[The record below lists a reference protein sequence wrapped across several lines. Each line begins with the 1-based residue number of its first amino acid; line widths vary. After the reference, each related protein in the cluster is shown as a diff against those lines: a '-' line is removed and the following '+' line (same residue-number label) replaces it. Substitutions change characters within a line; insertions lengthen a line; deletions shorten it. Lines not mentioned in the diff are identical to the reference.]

1 MGQPGFN
8 TVHRHP
14 RFALSLVLVLLITT
28 LLLIAPRPGATPF
41 DGAHY
46 LWRPSGPDI
55 YVDKTYNPG
64 VAMWGDLHQILQYSE
79 GIYQQTIRDR
89 NNLDCVIY
97 SSGVAQE
104 SSFEKQILERSSSC
118 KIYGYDFSVENWGP
132 QIRDVPEFKERIA
145 FKPWKLQPVDNPSA
159 NPPEYSLQGLMK
171 KNGHTFIDI
180 LKLDIEGSEFD
191 VLDSIFKEY
200 KGKPLPF
207 GQLQLEVHV
216 GSKSFADF
224 LHWWERLEEAGLR
237 PFWTEVRVISRSEQ
251 KNRRTDRFCL

>member
-89 NNLDCVIY
+89 NNLVRIWGGEGITPFPEPNSNFYTMWDFFIP
-97 SSGVAQE
+97 A
-104 SSFEKQILERSSSC
+104 FSC
-118 KIYGYDFSVENWGP
+118 PFSVTRVGTMG
-132 QIRDVPEFKERIA
+132 D
-145 FKPWKLQPVDNPSA
+145 
-159 NPPEYSLQGLMK
+159 G
-171 KNGHTFIDI
+171 
-180 LKLDIEGSEFD
+180 
-191 VLDSIFKEY
+191 
-200 KGKPLPF
+200 GK
-207 GQLQLEVHV
+207 
-216 GSKSFADF
+216 
-224 LHWWERLEEAGLR
+224 W
-237 PFWTEVRVISRSEQ
+237 
-251 KNRRTDRFCL
+251 